1 MFASTCHQIFPEDRY
16 EEQKKFYFKSILRS
30 VFSGCNYRRRFLY
43 WKFGPSRERAD
54 LTSVY
59 KADKNETVLYLN
71 YEKQEAVGIYENG
84 QTYLP
89 MDWVSENVNSRF
101 YWDEGEEM
109 LVYALPEEIL
119 YADGSSVGS
128 GGQPLILAKEDGV
141 YVSMGL
147 VLNYTKV
154 RIQAFDRTDAKR
166 VFIEDTFEN
175 VPMADVRGT
184 VQVRTKKDV
193 KSPILTECR
202 RGDSVTV
209 LETDEKWV
217 KVATPDGH
225 VGYVKNRKLKN
236 LRSETMESDF
246 KEPVYQNISL
256 DEKILLAFHQVT
268 IPEANG
274 KLEEL
279 LEPSEGVNV
288 IVPTWFTLSSND
300 GDYESLASRGYVDK
314 AHEKGLQVWA
324 MLDNFSKECSKNVQS
339 EILLSKTATR
349 QKLIAD
355 MMEEAEN
362 YGFDGFNLDF
372 ESLKP
377 EAMPH
382 YVQFIREMSIACRE
396 RGLVLSVDNYVPS
409 EYTADYNRKEQ
420 GIVADYVIIMGYD
433 EHYAGGEK
441 GSTASIEFV
450 EKGITD
456 TLLEVPKEKIINAV
470 PFYTRLWTE
479 EDGKTTSSALGIYKA
494 KEWIDEND
502 VELSWQEDLGQY
514 YGEHKES
521 ETATEYL
528 WMEEEKSLGLKMD
541 LIRKYDLAGTAGW
554 KLGLES
560 PEIWDVIQW
569 DGKEEK

>member
-1 MFASTCHQIFPEDRY
+1 MKNR
-16 EEQKKFYFKSILRS
+16 KNSILKAFCA
-30 VFSGCNYRRRFLY
+30 VFFLAVITGGVFLY

-128 GGQPLILAKEDGV
+128 GGQPLILEKEDGV

-175 VPMADVRGT
+175 IPMADVRGT

-396 RGLVLSVDNYVPS
+396 RGLVLSVDKYVPS

-420 GIVADYVIIMGYD
+420 GIVADYVVIMGYD

-456 TLLEVPKEKIINAV
+456 TLLEVPKEKIINAI

-569 DGKEEK
+569 DSKEEK

>member
-1 MFASTCHQIFPEDRY
+1 MKNR
-16 EEQKKFYFKSILRS
+16 KNSILKAFCA
-30 VFSGCNYRRRFLY
+30 VFFLAVITGGVFLY

-128 GGQPLILAKEDGV
+128 GGQPLILEKEDGV

-502 VELSWQEDLGQY
+502 VELSWQKDLGQY

-569 DGKEEK
+569 DSKEEK

>member
-1 MFASTCHQIFPEDRY
+1 MKNR
-16 EEQKKFYFKSILRS
+16 KNSILKAFCA
-30 VFSGCNYRRRFLY
+30 VFFLAVITGGVFLY

-128 GGQPLILAKEDGV
+128 GGQPLILEKEDGV

-300 GDYESLASRGYVDK
+300 GDYKSLASRGYEDK

-569 DGKEEK
+569 DSKEEK

>member
-1 MFASTCHQIFPEDRY
+1 MKNR
-16 EEQKKFYFKSILRS
+16 KNSILKAFCA
-30 VFSGCNYRRRFLY
+30 VFFLAVITGGVFLY

-128 GGQPLILAKEDGV
+128 GGQPLILEKEDGV

-217 KVATPDGH
+217 KVATLDGH

-300 GDYESLASRGYVDK
+300 GDYESLASRSYVDK

-502 VELSWQEDLGQY
+502 VELSWKEDLGQY

>member
-1 MFASTCHQIFPEDRY
+1 MKNR
-16 EEQKKFYFKSILRS
+16 KNSILKAFCA
-30 VFSGCNYRRRFLY
+30 VFFLAVITGGVFLY

-560 PEIWDVIQW
+560 SEIWDVIQW
-569 DGKEEK
+569 DSKEEK

>member
-1 MFASTCHQIFPEDRY
+1 MKNR
-16 EEQKKFYFKSILRS
+16 KNSILKAFCA
-30 VFSGCNYRRRFLY
+30 VFFLAVITGGVFLY

-101 YWDEGEEM
+101 YWDEWEEM

-128 GGQPLILAKEDGV
+128 GGQPLILEKEDGV

-300 GDYESLASRGYVDK
+300 GDYESLASRSYVDK

-420 GIVADYVIIMGYD
+420 GIVADYVIILGYD

-494 KEWIDEND
+494 KEWIKEND

-569 DGKEEK
+569 DSKEEK

>member
-1 MFASTCHQIFPEDRY
+1 MKNR
-16 EEQKKFYFKSILRS
+16 KNSILKAFCA
-30 VFSGCNYRRRFLY
+30 VFFLAVITGGVFLY

-128 GGQPLILAKEDGV
+128 GGQPLILEKEDGV

-184 VQVRTKKDV
+184 VKVRTKKDV

-456 TLLEVPKEKIINAV
+456 TLLEVPKEKIINAI

-569 DGKEEK
+569 DSKEEK

>member
-1 MFASTCHQIFPEDRY
+1 MKNR
-16 EEQKKFYFKSILRS
+16 KNSILKAFCA
-30 VFSGCNYRRRFLY
+30 VFFLAVITGGVFLY

-128 GGQPLILAKEDGV
+128 GGQPLILEKEDGV

-456 TLLEVPKEKIINAV
+456 TLLEVPKEKTINAV

-569 DGKEEK
+569 DSKEEK

>member
-1 MFASTCHQIFPEDRY
+1 MKNR
-16 EEQKKFYFKSILRS
+16 KNSILKAFCA
-30 VFSGCNYRRRFLY
+30 VFFLAVITGGVFLY

-101 YWDEGEEM
+101 YWDEWEEM

-119 YADGSSVGS
+119 FAEGSLGGS
-128 GGQPLILAKEDGV
+128 GAQPLILEKEDGV

-300 GDYESLASRGYVDK
+300 GDYESLASRSYVDK

-409 EYTADYNRKEQ
+409 GYTADYNRKEQ

-502 VELSWQEDLGQY
+502 VELSWQGDLGQY

-569 DGKEEK
+569 DSKEEK

>member
-1 MFASTCHQIFPEDRY
+1 MKNR
-16 EEQKKFYFKSILRS
+16 KNSILKAFCA
-30 VFSGCNYRRRFLY
+30 VFFLAVITGGVFLY

-128 GGQPLILAKEDGV
+128 GGQPLILEKEDGV

-300 GDYESLASRGYVDK
+300 GDYESLASRSYVDK

-494 KEWIDEND
+494 KEWIKEND

>member
-1 MFASTCHQIFPEDRY
+1 MKNR
-16 EEQKKFYFKSILRS
+16 KNSILKAFCA
-30 VFSGCNYRRRFLY
+30 VFFLAVITGGVFLY

-128 GGQPLILAKEDGV
+128 GGQPLILEKEDGV

-300 GDYESLASRGYVDK
+300 GDYESLASRSYVDK

-479 EDGKTTSSALGIYKA
+479 EDGETTSSALGIYKA

-569 DGKEEK
+569 DSKEEK

>member
-1 MFASTCHQIFPEDRY
+1 MKNR
-16 EEQKKFYFKSILRS
+16 KNSILKAFCA
-30 VFSGCNYRRRFLY
+30 VFFLAVITGGVFLY

-59 KADKNETVLYLN
+59 KADKNETVLYFN

>member
-1 MFASTCHQIFPEDRY
+1 MKNR
-16 EEQKKFYFKSILRS
+16 KNSILKAFCA
-30 VFSGCNYRRRFLY
+30 VFFLAVITGGVFLY

-128 GGQPLILAKEDGV
+128 GGQPLILEKEDGI

-569 DGKEEK
+569 DSKEEK

>member
-1 MFASTCHQIFPEDRY
+1 MKNR
-16 EEQKKFYFKSILRS
+16 KNSILKAFCA
-30 VFSGCNYRRRFLY
+30 VFFLAVITGGVFLY

-71 YEKQEAVGIYENG
+71 YKKQEAVGIYENG

-128 GGQPLILAKEDGV
+128 GGQPLILEKEDGV

-569 DGKEEK
+569 DSKEEK

>member
-1 MFASTCHQIFPEDRY
+1 MKNR
-16 EEQKKFYFKSILRS
+16 KNSILKAFCA
-30 VFSGCNYRRRFLY
+30 VFFLAVITGGVFLY

-128 GGQPLILAKEDGV
+128 GGQPLILEKEDGV

-300 GDYESLASRGYVDK
+300 GDYESLASRSYVDK

-409 EYTADYNRKEQ
+409 GYTADYNRKEQ

-569 DGKEEK
+569 DSKEEK

>member
-1 MFASTCHQIFPEDRY
+1 MKNR
-16 EEQKKFYFKSILRS
+16 KNSILKAFCA
-30 VFSGCNYRRRFLY
+30 VFFLAVITGGVFLY

-101 YWDEGEEM
+101 YWDEGEER
-109 LVYALPEEIL
+109 LIYALPEEIL

-128 GGQPLILAKEDGV
+128 GGQPLILEKEDGV

-569 DGKEEK
+569 DSKEEK

>member
-1 MFASTCHQIFPEDRY
+1 MKNR
-16 EEQKKFYFKSILRS
+16 KNSILKAFCA
-30 VFSGCNYRRRFLY
+30 VFFLAVITGGVFLY

-128 GGQPLILAKEDGV
+128 GGQPLILEKEDGV

-175 VPMADVRGT
+175 IPMADVRGT

-569 DGKEEK
+569 DSKEEK

>member
-1 MFASTCHQIFPEDRY
+1 MKNR
-16 EEQKKFYFKSILRS
+16 KNSILKAFCA
-30 VFSGCNYRRRFLY
+30 VFFLAVITGGVFLY

-71 YEKQEAVGIYENG
+71 YEKQESVGIYENG

-128 GGQPLILAKEDGV
+128 GGQPLILEKEDGV

-300 GDYESLASRGYVDK
+300 GDYESLASRSYVDK

-569 DGKEEK
+569 DSKEEK

>member
-1 MFASTCHQIFPEDRY
+1 MKNR
-16 EEQKKFYFKSILRS
+16 KNSILKAFCA
-30 VFSGCNYRRRFLY
+30 VFFLAVITGGVFLY

-128 GGQPLILAKEDGV
+128 GGQPLILEKEDGV

-300 GDYESLASRGYVDK
+300 GDYESLASRSYVDK

-433 EHYAGGEK
+433 EHYAGGGK

>member
-1 MFASTCHQIFPEDRY
+1 MKNR
-16 EEQKKFYFKSILRS
+16 KNSILKAFCA
-30 VFSGCNYRRRFLY
+30 VFFLAVITGGVFLY

-128 GGQPLILAKEDGV
+128 GGQPLILEKEDGV

-246 KEPVYQNISL
+246 KEPVYQNIFL

-569 DGKEEK
+569 DSKEEK

>member
-1 MFASTCHQIFPEDRY
+1 MKNR
-16 EEQKKFYFKSILRS
+16 KNSILKAFCA
-30 VFSGCNYRRRFLY
+30 VFFLAVITGGVFLY

-128 GGQPLILAKEDGV
+128 GGQPLILEKEDGV

-514 YGEHKES
+514 YGKHKES

-569 DGKEEK
+569 DSKEEK

>member
-1 MFASTCHQIFPEDRY
+1 MKNR
-16 EEQKKFYFKSILRS
+16 KNSILKAFCA
-30 VFSGCNYRRRFLY
+30 VFFLAVITGGVFLY

-128 GGQPLILAKEDGV
+128 GGQPLILEKEDGV

-456 TLLEVPKEKIINAV
+456 TLLEVPKEKIINAI

-554 KLGLES
+554 KMGLES
-560 PEIWDVIQW
+560 PEIWDVIQR
-569 DGKEEK
+569 DSKEEK

>member
-1 MFASTCHQIFPEDRY
+1 MKNR
-16 EEQKKFYFKSILRS
+16 KNSILKAFCA
-30 VFSGCNYRRRFLY
+30 VFFLAVITGGVFLY

-59 KADKNETVLYLN
+59 KADENETVLYLN

-300 GDYESLASRGYVDK
+300 GDYESLASRGYVNK

-569 DGKEEK
+569 DSKEEK

>member
-1 MFASTCHQIFPEDRY
+1 MKNR
-16 EEQKKFYFKSILRS
+16 KNSILKAFCA
-30 VFSGCNYRRRFLY
+30 VFFLAVITGGVFLY

-89 MDWVSENVNSRF
+89 MDWVNENVNSRF

-128 GGQPLILAKEDGV
+128 GGQPLILEKEDGV

-209 LETDEKWV
+209 LEIDEKWV

-300 GDYESLASRGYVDK
+300 GDYESLASRSYVDK

-441 GSTASIEFV
+441 GPTASIEFV

-569 DGKEEK
+569 DSKEEK

>member
-1 MFASTCHQIFPEDRY
+1 MKNR
-16 EEQKKFYFKSILRS
+16 KNSILKAFCA
-30 VFSGCNYRRRFLY
+30 VFFLAVITGGVFLY

-128 GGQPLILAKEDGV
+128 GGQPLILEKEDGV

-268 IPEANG
+268 ISEANG

-300 GDYESLASRGYVDK
+300 GDYESLASRSYVDK

-569 DGKEEK
+569 DSKEEK

>member
-1 MFASTCHQIFPEDRY
+1 MKNR
-16 EEQKKFYFKSILRS
+16 KNSILKAFCA
-30 VFSGCNYRRRFLY
+30 VFFLAVITGGVFLY

-128 GGQPLILAKEDGV
+128 GGQPLILEKEDGV

-502 VELSWQEDLGQY
+502 VELSWQEDLGRY

-569 DGKEEK
+569 DSKEEK

>member
-1 MFASTCHQIFPEDRY
+1 MKNR
-16 EEQKKFYFKSILRS
+16 KNSILKAFCA
-30 VFSGCNYRRRFLY
+30 VFFLAVITGGVFLY

-54 LTSVY
+54 LASVY

-128 GGQPLILAKEDGV
+128 GGQPLILEKEDGV

-300 GDYESLASRGYVDK
+300 GDYESLASRSYVDK

-569 DGKEEK
+569 DSKEEK

>member
-1 MFASTCHQIFPEDRY
+1 MKNR
-16 EEQKKFYFKSILRS
+16 KNSILKAFCA
-30 VFSGCNYRRRFLY
+30 VFFLAVITGGVFLY

-128 GGQPLILAKEDGV
+128 GGQPLILEKEDGV

-300 GDYESLASRGYVDK
+300 GDYESLASRSYVDK

-502 VELSWQEDLGQY
+502 VELSWKEDLGQY

>member
-1 MFASTCHQIFPEDRY
+1 MKNR
-16 EEQKKFYFKSILRS
+16 KNSILKAFCA
-30 VFSGCNYRRRFLY
+30 VFFLAVITGGVFLY

-109 LVYALPEEIL
+109 LIYALPEEIL

-128 GGQPLILAKEDGV
+128 GGQPLILEKEDGV

-569 DGKEEK
+569 DSKEEK

>member
-1 MFASTCHQIFPEDRY
+1 MKNR
-16 EEQKKFYFKSILRS
+16 KNSILKAFCA
-30 VFSGCNYRRRFLY
+30 VFFLAVITGGVFLY

-128 GGQPLILAKEDGV
+128 GGQPLILEKEDGV

-300 GDYESLASRGYVDK
+300 GDYESLASRSYVDK

-324 MLDNFSKECSKNVQS
+324 MLDNFSKGCSKNVQS

-569 DGKEEK
+569 DSKEEK

>member
-1 MFASTCHQIFPEDRY
+1 MKNR
-16 EEQKKFYFKSILRS
+16 KNSILKAFCA
-30 VFSGCNYRRRFLY
+30 VFFLAVITGGVFLY

-128 GGQPLILAKEDGV
+128 GGQPLILEKEDGV

-184 VQVRTKKDV
+184 VQVRMKKDV

-300 GDYESLASRGYVDK
+300 GDYESLASRSYVDK

>member
-1 MFASTCHQIFPEDRY
+1 MKNR
-16 EEQKKFYFKSILRS
+16 KNSILKAFCA
-30 VFSGCNYRRRFLY
+30 VFFLAVITGGVFLY

-128 GGQPLILAKEDGV
+128 GGQPLILEKEDGV

-456 TLLEVPKEKIINAV
+456 TLLEVPKEKIINAI

-569 DGKEEK
+569 DSKEEK

>member
-1 MFASTCHQIFPEDRY
+1 MKNR
-16 EEQKKFYFKSILRS
+16 KNSILKAFCA
-30 VFSGCNYRRRFLY
+30 VFFLAVITGGVFLY

-128 GGQPLILAKEDGV
+128 GGQPLILEKEDGV

-236 LRSETMESDF
+236 LCSETMESDF

-569 DGKEEK
+569 DSKEEK

>member
-1 MFASTCHQIFPEDRY
+1 MKNR
-16 EEQKKFYFKSILRS
+16 KNSILKAFCA
-30 VFSGCNYRRRFLY
+30 VFFLAVITGGVFLY

-71 YEKQEAVGIYENG
+71 YKKQEAVGIYENG

-101 YWDEGEEM
+101 YWDEGEDM

-128 GGQPLILAKEDGV
+128 GGQPLILEKEDGV

-569 DGKEEK
+569 DSKEEK

>member
-1 MFASTCHQIFPEDRY
+1 MKNR
-16 EEQKKFYFKSILRS
+16 KNSILKAFCA
-30 VFSGCNYRRRFLY
+30 VFFLAVITGGVFLY
-43 WKFGPSRERAD
+43 WKFGPSREHAD

-101 YWDEGEEM
+101 YWDEWEEM

-128 GGQPLILAKEDGV
+128 GGQPLILEKEDGV

-300 GDYESLASRGYVDK
+300 GDYESLASRSYVDK

-494 KEWIDEND
+494 KEWIKEND

>member
-1 MFASTCHQIFPEDRY
+1 MKNR
-16 EEQKKFYFKSILRS
+16 KNSILKAFCA
-30 VFSGCNYRRRFLY
+30 VFFLAVITGGVFLY

-101 YWDEGEEM
+101 YRDEGEEM

-128 GGQPLILAKEDGV
+128 GGQPLILEKEDGV

-569 DGKEEK
+569 DSKEEK

>member
-1 MFASTCHQIFPEDRY
+1 MKNR
-16 EEQKKFYFKSILRS
+16 KNSILKAFCA
-30 VFSGCNYRRRFLY
+30 VFFLAVITGGVFLY

-175 VPMADVRGT
+175 VSMADVRGT

>member
-1 MFASTCHQIFPEDRY
+1 MKNR
-16 EEQKKFYFKSILRS
+16 KNSILKAFCA
-30 VFSGCNYRRRFLY
+30 VFFLAVITGGVFLY

-128 GGQPLILAKEDGV
+128 GGQPLILEKEDGV

-193 KSPILTECR
+193 KSPILTEYR

-246 KEPVYQNISL
+246 KEPVYQNIFL

-569 DGKEEK
+569 DSKEEK

>member
-1 MFASTCHQIFPEDRY
+1 MKNR
-16 EEQKKFYFKSILRS
+16 KNSILKAFCA
-30 VFSGCNYRRRFLY
+30 VFFLAVITGGVFLY

-456 TLLEVPKEKIINAV
+456 TLLEVPKEKIINAI

-569 DGKEEK
+569 DSKEEK

>member
-1 MFASTCHQIFPEDRY
+1 MKNR
-16 EEQKKFYFKSILRS
+16 KNSILKAFCA
-30 VFSGCNYRRRFLY
+30 VFFLAVITGGVFLY

-71 YEKQEAVGIYENG
+71 YKKQEAVGIYENG

-128 GGQPLILAKEDGV
+128 GGQPLILEKEDGV

-300 GDYESLASRGYVDK
+300 GDYESLASRGYVNK

-569 DGKEEK
+569 DSKEEK